1 MKDLLASIFGTYTPV
16 TYQYEWS
23 QWDTVT
29 EQYLTMRATKVA
41 DGMAGVDWPY
51 VLGVLIFIV
60 SLYCVLR
67 IIGAVINRV

>member
-1 MKDLLASIFGTYTPV
+1 MKDLIASIFGTYTPV

>member
-1 MKDLLASIFGTYTPV
+1 MKALITSIFGAYTPV

-23 QWDTVT
+23 QWDSAT
-29 EQYLTMRATKVA
+29 EQYITMRATKVA
-41 DGMAGVDWPY
+41 DGMAGVDWPF
-51 VLGVLIFIV
+51 VLGVLIFVV

>member
-1 MKDLLASIFGTYTPV
+1 MKDLIASIFGTYTPV

-23 QWDTVT
+23 QWDVAT

-67 IIGAVINRV
+67 IIGAV

>member
-1 MKDLLASIFGTYTPV
+1 MKDLIASIFGTYTPV

-23 QWDTVT
+23 QWDVAT

-67 IIGAVINRV
+67 IIGVVINRV